1 MCAATNKLLID
12 IEIKKLKE
20 FQMDMLA
27 YIDNAYPEIGRE
39 IEEKKV
45 LTDELTAKILEAV
58 KSFKNQSR

>member
-1 MCAATNKLLID
+1 MSISGR
-12 IEIKKLKE
+12 
-20 FQMDMLA
+20 QLA